1 MHTIH
6 HHQPDCVCGLSAVCV
21 CVCTCMVRVGELSI
35 VGELLLSWQGWV
47 LIGTPSEWY
56 ECRCHS
62 ENSTD
67 RPTLIHSYG
76 ELLSPEGLQIIKAFT
91 TLNTHASHSL
101 TDCACVFVCVYVS
114 HTSVFMYLL
123 LHVLSFHLKDLSN
136 IFSLPILIWQLDC
149 LNIRVLLFWLEITIS
164 MQRGDSTLAAECI
177 YVSLVSIMH
186 AYEYVYHY
194 KSLGCYAWI

>member
-1 MHTIH
+1 MIIIPHVTGKPPVRKKRATCLRTNPWGRPELFSQSLY
-6 HHQPDCVCGLSAVCV
+6 HQPGYAHHPSSSARLCVCGLSAACVCV
-21 CVCTCMVRVGELSI
+21 CVCAHAWCIVRARVAELSI

-91 TLNTHASHSL
+91 TLNTHASRSL
-101 TDCACVFVCVYVS
+101 TD
-114 HTSVFMYLL
+114 
-123 LHVLSFHLKDLSN
+123 
-136 IFSLPILIWQLDC
+136 
-149 LNIRVLLFWLEITIS
+149 
-164 MQRGDSTLAAECI
+164 
-177 YVSLVSIMH
+177 
-186 AYEYVYHY
+186 
-194 KSLGCYAWI
+194 

>member
-1 MHTIH
+1 MHMH
-6 HHQPDCVCGLSAVCV
+6 GAHER
-21 CVCTCMVRVGELSI
+21 VRVGEMSI

-67 RPTLIHSYG
+67 RPTPIHSYG

-101 TDCACVFVCVYVS
+101 TDCARVFVS
-114 HTSVFMYLL
+114 HTSVFMYL

-136 IFSLPILIWQLDC
+136 IFSLPILI
-149 LNIRVLLFWLEITIS
+149 
-164 MQRGDSTLAAECI
+164 
-177 YVSLVSIMH
+177 
-186 AYEYVYHY
+186 
-194 KSLGCYAWI
+194 